1 MTDEGKKR
9 YGYKGKKA
17 AKPAAVQFKGGQEEI
32 KDYPFVYDQ
41 LKSKKW
47 IISREKFID
56 FAGKKFGGNER
67 ASLKLGSEIIVTGNG
82 WKIPTNEEYIHTMKL
97 TKLYFKWK

>member
-9 YGYKGKKA
+9 YGYKGKKV
-17 AKPAAVQFKGGQEEI
+17 AKPATVQFKGGQEEI

-67 ASLKLGSEIIVTGNG
+67 ASLKLGKELIVTGNG
-82 WKIPTNEEYIHTMKL
+82 WNTMKS
-97 TKLYFKWK
+97 TKLYSKWN